1 MKNIFDTHAHYTD
14 AAFDS
19 DRKDL
24 LGSLENRG
32 ICGIINCGFDIAS
45 SHESLALAKNYGYI
59 YAACGVHPEEI
70 HKLAA
75 NWEQELNSM
84 LDLPECV
91 AVGEIGLD
99 YHWRSDD
106 REEQKVI
113 FEKQII
119 LANEKHLPVIV
130 HDREA
135 HEDTYEILKKHKPQ
149 GVLHC
154 FSGSAESAAQLIK
167 DGMYIGLGGA
177 LTFKNARR
185 AVEVAAAI
193 PLERLLFET
202 DCPYMA
208 PVPHRGE
215 RNDSRL
221 IEFVAQCAAE
231 IRGTDAQA
239 LLDITAENARKL
251 FLE

>member
-1 MKNIFDTHAHYTD
+1 
-14 AAFDS
+14 
-19 DRKDL
+19 
-24 LGSLENRG
+24 
-32 ICGIINCGFDIAS
+32 
-45 SHESLALAKNYGYI
+45 
-59 YAACGVHPEEI
+59 
-70 HKLAA
+70 
-75 NWEQELNSM
+75 M

-99 YHWRSDD
+99 YHWRSND

-113 FEKQII
+113 FEKQIL

-135 HEDTYEILKKHKPQ
+135 HEDTYELLKKHKPQ

-154 FSGSAESAAQLIK
+154 FSGSAESAAQIIK

-177 LTFKNARR
+177 LTFKNARK

-215 RNDSRL
+215 RNDSSL
-221 IEFVAQCAAE
+221 IEFVAQKAAE
-231 IRGTDAQA
+231 IRGIDAQA
-239 LLDITAENARKL
+239 LLDITAENAHRL
-251 FLE
+251 FLK